1 MSCFTCS
8 SYVSMDDCIENQT
21 EQSCTEEQN
30 RCGTFALSASGI
42 DGFGK
47 GCFSDIACEEYQVP
61 GYCEQII
68 ISGEC
73 EVTCCE
79 NSLCN

>member
-1 MSCFTCS
+1 
-8 SYVSMDDCIENQT
+8 MDDCIENQT

-68 ISGEC
+68 IGGEC